1 MTYSAIIALRIMTL
15 SAPNW
20 QVPTPCE
27 LVQHQLKRAP
37 FGSWGATN
45 IYTHISC
52 EISMSGKKGGNKLR
66 TYKLFKNSLAFEPYL
81 KIANPEKRIII
92 AQFRTSAHRLHI
104 KTGRFG
110 HDNTYVPPPP
120 DEFHF
125 LIECPKYLPLRTELF
140 SSAGEL
146 NKYFDRYSPELKFVW
161 IMSNEN
167 ENVINLIY
175 ALRMRNHLIQSWWT
189 PAALVSHIFILGC
202 RC

>member
-1 MTYSAIIALRIMTL
+1 
-15 SAPNW
+15 
-20 QVPTPCE
+20 
-27 LVQHQLKRAP
+27 
-37 FGSWGATN
+37 
-45 IYTHISC
+45 
-52 EISMSGKKGGNKLR
+52 MSGKKGGNKLR

-81 KIANPEKRIII
+81 KIANPEKRRLI

-104 KTGRFG
+104 ETGRFG
-110 HDNTYVPPPP
+110 HNNTYVPPDRRLCECCSMGQTE

-167 ENVINLIY
+167 ENVINQLGTFLID
-175 ALRMRNHLIQSWWT
+175 AFRMRNHLMQS
-189 PAALVSHIFILGC
+189 
-202 RC
+202 